1 MFIQWTGGPVLCLIV
16 AFLSLQVMVG
26 RSHHVVQAG
35 DCANIGCTFS
45 SFERSCLF
53 LSPDR
58 LPSLR
63 PKRDLTLGGVPKVS
77 HMHWFRLSILS
88 ECL

>member
-1 MFIQWTGGPVLCLIV
+1 MLCLTV

-45 SFERSCLF
+45 SFERS
-53 LSPDR
+53 DQ
-58 LPSLR
+58 
-63 PKRDLTLGGVPKVS
+63 LTYAVN
-77 HMHWFRLSILS
+77 MDN
-88 ECL
+88 